1 MLSCL
6 RNLLIAVVAFSAG
19 VSNAA
24 PTLADEGASVIAAR
38 GLAKRATLTCS
49 SSASQLKFIT
59 DAYAFPASHLALS
72 NRMYTLATRRPRPWR
87 QSHRRSSPTVG
98 RPIPCTF
105 LTSATRRSRRF
116 KLSLTRSPPRTRPT
130 SNSSAARTPTPAACV
145 GLARVPLPTRAST
158 GSAAQRTITARSSE
172 CQRSCTPPVVSDRGA
187 PEISFCPQWFN
198 NANLAQFCA
207 GSSPPRA
214 STVVHELTHAMSHTH
229 DCVSII
235 VDNPLCVLITSLYDC
250 LDSSGGCANARSLA
264 ASDPAKAA
272 LNAES
277 YGVRTALLKAKYNT
291 RI

>member
-1 MLSCL
+1 
-6 RNLLIAVVAFSAG
+6 
-19 VSNAA
+19 
-24 PTLADEGASVIAAR
+24 
-38 GLAKRATLTCS
+38 
-49 SSASQLKFIT
+49 
-59 DAYAFPASHLALS
+59 
-72 NRMYTLATRRPRPWR
+72 
-87 QSHRRSSPTVG
+87 VG

-105 LTSATRRSRRF
+105 LTLATRRSRRF
-116 KLSLTRSPPRTRPT
+116 KLSLTRSPPRTQPT
-130 SNSSAARTPTPAACV
+130 SNSSAARTTTPAACV

-158 GSAAQRTITARSSE
+158 GLAAQRTIMARSSE
-172 CQRSCTPPVVSDRGA
+172 CQRSCTPSALSDRGA

-229 DCVSII
+229 DCASII
-235 VDNPLCVLITSLYDC
+235 LDNPLCFLTALASHD

-264 ASDPAKAA
+264 VSNPAKAA

-277 YGVRTALLKAKYNT
+277 YGVCVALLKARYSP